1 MLAQIKMI
9 TQASSAHYGDI
20 VRIYNQAVVAGSQT
34 ADENIVSVKGK
45 LPWLKQHTGDHY
57 IIYVASIDTKI
68 VGYLALSPY
77 RYGRSAFA
85 KTAEISYYID
95 NNNQGK
101 GIGTQLIQHAIKQ
114 CSELKIDSLIAI
126 LLSCNSA
133 SIDILKNFNFE
144 KWGSMP
150 NIVKIKNGSVDHLY
164 YGKHLT

>member
-1 MLAQIKMI
+1 MEII
-9 TQASSAHYGDI
+9 IQASSAHYGDI
-20 VRIYNQAVVAGSQT
+20 IRIYNQAVIAGSQT
-34 ADENIVSVKGK
+34 ADENTVSLKEK

-57 IIYVASIDTKI
+57 RIYVASIDTEI

-77 RYGRSAFA
+77 RYGRPAFA
-85 KTAEISYYID
+85 KTAEISYYLD

-101 GIGTQLIQHAIKQ
+101 GIGTQLIQHAINQ
-114 CSELKIDSLIAI
+114 CPELKIESLIAI

-133 SIDILKNFNFE
+133 SISILKKFNFE

-150 NIVKIKNGSVDHLY
+150 NIAKLKNGSVDHLY